1 MNSWQVMCSQLDLW
15 LDPACGFARC
25 RPYGVLCLCHLD
37 AALRPMKISQIW
49 GVVDLLCLP
58 RVFAECLPWPCVNRL
73 QLCLAWSVL
82 YSFMVHPLFHS
93 RTTLLTR
100 RTPLNPGRGVGAA
113 TSLAQDSVKT
123 WVNCPCCWRVI
134 TPLIGIYVSIGR
146 ISTLGWMT
154 IPRTPCF
161 DHGPAVLGGSSGY
174 PAARRGWLQLRQC
187 CGGNGAALGG
197 QRGSEELGHW
207 GGYKKWRIW
216 MENGRKEHQHGLI
229 SWVETFLSAQWV
241 DPHRFSFFLKD
252 FCNVFKLFYWKL
264 APRIDRNWEEWSR
277 ISALFLE
284 EKPTKNGSAMVGN
297 MHNHWESSGFSLCR
311 TEGSTFV
318 DRGELAKITA
328 NRWSF
333 WGTCSREELK
343 APSSAMQLSSVP
355 VKIVGP

>member
-1 MNSWQVMCSQLDLW
+1 MNSWQVMCSPAW
-15 LDPACGFARC
+15 LVAWPNMWLCPLSSLRRALLVSSWRGPGTNENFPNLRLLGLSLTSFA
-25 RPYGVLCLCHLD
+25 YH
-37 AALRPMKISQIW
+37 AF
-49 GVVDLLCLP
+49 
-58 RVFAECLPWPCVNRL
+58 FAECLPWPCVNRL

-93 RTTLLTR
+93 RTTLLTP

-134 TPLIGIYVSIGR
+134 TPLIGRIYVIPLDGFPFWDAWPYHECHVLTMAPPCSEVPVI
-146 ISTLGWMT
+146 TLQ
-154 IPRTPCF
+154 P
-161 DHGPAVLGGSSGY
+161 DAAGY
-174 PAARRGWLQLRQC
+174 SQR

-216 MENGRKEHQHGLI
+216 HGK
-229 SWVETFLSAQWV
+229 WEKRTPTWV
-241 DPHRFSFFLKD
+241 DFLGRDISECPTSWPTPFF

-355 VKIVGP
+355 VKTVGP